1 MTGVGYRVVFVC
13 TANICRSPVAEKV
26 FRTEAERAGLAVEAS
41 SAGIGPWRV
50 GEPADPRS
58 ATVLRDAGY
67 PTEHVARQ
75 VGPAEL
81 AADLIIALD
90 HTHVRALRDLG
101 VDPARVR
108 LLSSFDPAAPP
119 GAEIPDPYA
128 YGPEAFPVMLGMV
141 RAAMPGLLA
150 HVAEAVRPLASA
162 CDTQDTASPDPRSS
176 EPGERGPG
184 TPR

>member
-1 MTGVGYRVVFVC
+1 MGYRVVFVC

-26 FRTEAERAGLAVEAS
+26 FATEAARAGLAVEAS

-58 ATVLRDAGY
+58 VDVLRAHGY

-81 AADLIIALD
+81 AADLIVALD
-90 HTHVRALRDLG
+90 HTHVRALRELG
-101 VDPARVR
+101 ADPSRVR
-108 LLSSFDPAAPP
+108 LLSSFDAAAPP
-119 GAEIPDPYA
+119 HAEIPDPYA

-141 RAAMPGLLA
+141 RAAVPGLLA
-150 HVAEAVRPLASA
+150 HVAEAIHAP
-162 CDTQDTASPDPRSS
+162 
-176 EPGERGPG
+176 
-184 TPR
+184 

>member
-1 MTGVGYRVVFVC
+1 MGMRYRVVFVC

-26 FRTEAERAGLAVEAS
+26 FAAEAARAGLRVEAS
-41 SAGIGPWRV
+41 SAGLGPWRV

-67 PTEHVARQ
+67 PSEHVARL
-75 VGPAEL
+75 VGPADL
-81 AADLIIALD
+81 AADLIVALD
-90 HTHVRALRDLG
+90 HTHVHALRELG
-101 VDPARVR
+101 ADPARIR

-119 GAEIPDPYA
+119 DAEIPDPYA

-150 HVAEAVRPLASA
+150 HVAKQVRA
-162 CDTQDTASPDPRSS
+162 DR
-176 EPGERGPG
+176 
-184 TPR
+184 

>member
-1 MTGVGYRVVFVC
+1 VTGTGYRVVFVC
-13 TANICRSPVAEKV
+13 AANICRSPVAEKV
-26 FRTEAERAGLAVEAS
+26 FVTEAERAGLAVEAS
-41 SAGIGPWRV
+41 SAGLGPWRV

-58 ATVLRDAGY
+58 VTVLRDAGY

-128 YGPEAFPVMLGMV
+128 YGPDAFPVMLGMV
-141 RAAMPGLLA
+141 RAAMPGLVA
-150 HVAEAVRPLASA
+150 HVGESIRERA
-162 CDTQDTASPDPRSS
+162 TRS
-176 EPGERGPG
+176 
-184 TPR
+184 

>member
-1 MTGVGYRVVFVC
+1 MRYRVVFVC

-26 FRTEAERAGLAVEAS
+26 FATEAARADLPVEAV
-41 SAGIGPWRV
+41 SAGIGPWRA

-58 ATVLRDAGY
+58 VDVLRAHGY

-90 HTHVRALRDLG
+90 HSHVRALRDLG
-101 VDPARVR
+101 ADMARVR

-119 GAEIPDPYA
+119 NADIPDPYG
-128 YGPEAFPVMLGMV
+128 YGPDAFRVLLAMV

-150 HVAEAVRPLASA
+150 HVAESIRAVRPPASA
-162 CDTQDTASPDPRSS
+162 YDTQLPANPGPRSS
-176 EPGERGPG
+176 VPGERGPG
-184 TPR
+184 TSR